1 MDINSARELLTDMP
15 AAGFD
20 AYERETGDCQLV
32 VPILHEDDDMVD
44 IFLADSPL
52 GEGYVRLC
60 DYGMA
65 LMRLSYTFDIST
77 STREDIFESILINNG
92 VTNDGGNLYLDAPVN
107 RFYESV
113 LQFAGCIQKVCNM
126 RYWTRETVRSA
137 FYDDLGDYIRADLTH
152 FSPVPNVTPI
162 REYSLVSVDWGLTWD
177 SRNLYLFGVRGN
189 GKASSVALCLSELKK
204 AQLPFIGFVV
214 HDSMENLGRR
224 EQFYLTRNADKQYP
238 DFDAFKGD
246 IVQDIYRITDT
257 QLTSLE
263 A

>member
-1 MDINSARELLTDMP
+1 MNIDRARELLADMS

-20 AYERETGDCQLV
+20 AFERETGDCQLV
-32 VPILHEDDDMVD
+32 VPILHEDNDMVD

-65 LMRLSYTFDIST
+65 LMRLSYTFDISAT
-77 STREDIFESILINNG
+77 TRENIFKSILINNG
-92 VTNDGGNLYLDAPVN
+92 VANDEGNLYLDAPVN
-107 RFYESV
+107 RFYESA

-126 RYWTRETVRSA
+126 RYWSRETVRSA
-137 FYDDLGDYIRADLTH
+137 FYDDLGDYIRADLTA
-152 FSPVPNVTPI
+152 FAPVPNVTPI
-162 REYSLVSVDWGLTWD
+162 EQYPLVSVDWQMTCN

-189 GKASSVALCLSELKK
+189 GKASSAALCLSELKK

-214 HDSMENLGRR
+214 HDSMEDLGKR

-238 DFDAFKGD
+238 DLDAFKGD
-246 IVQDIYRITDT
+246 IVQDIHRITDT
-257 QLTSLE
+257 PMPSL
-263 A
+263 AT